1 MIQFEKKLTKFR
13 QIIFIHK
20 NMAVGRLPVK
30 SFKKLVLLFLKD
42 FSLILSISQSSYN
55 EHDMKMVVPILAI
68 IVIFAFCQNYK
79 VFPFP
84 ASSTR
89 LESLKTLTQIFTDLE
104 KKSRELYLSKSDNW
118 THFQGNT
125 FGILHAIS
133 VLDTQNRYDRLL
145 FDMTRLLINQIMD

>member
-1 MIQFEKKLTKFR
+1 MGVFKAKNESVNKQKNLETLTQRNEMIQFEKKLTKFR

-20 NMAVGRLPVK
+20 NQAVGRLPVK

-118 THFQGNT
+118 THF
-125 FGILHAIS
+125 
-133 VLDTQNRYDRLL
+133 
-145 FDMTRLLINQIMD
+145 

>member
-1 MIQFEKKLTKFR
+1 MVTSLVFKAKNESVNKQKNLENLTQRNEMIQFEKSLQNFD
-13 QIIFIHK
+13 
-20 NMAVGRLPVK
+20 K
-30 SFKKLVLLFLKD
+30 SFLYTKNRRWGVYQSKASKKLVLLFLKD

-84 ASSTR
+84 ASSTW

-104 KKSRELYLSKSDNW
+104 KI
-118 THFQGNT
+118 QG
-125 FGILHAIS
+125 A
-133 VLDTQNRYDRLL
+133 LL
-145 FDMTRLLINQIMD
+145 VQKW